1 MLFRCHMTDSFTQ
14 FEREFGT
21 LTADLIRRIS
31 SEIPNATGDVRR
43 GLIRRAQ
50 QELREVQELVTSMD
64 LELREIVAS
73 ERTKYKNRVT
83 SYKAEAERIER
94 DLRKAEISV
103 DGGMA
108 ARDELLRHDELTTSL
123 DQRQAYASSTQRISR
138 TSEKLVEGQRM
149 LQETTEMG
157 ANVMVELDRQGKV
170 IEGASNKVHDVDSSL
185 ARSMRLLK
193 SMSRRLVQNKVLLF
207 GIIFV
212 LIGIIFLALFFKFF
226 YNSDS

>member
-1 MLFRCHMTDSFTQ
+1 
-14 FEREFGT
+14 
-21 LTADLIRRIS
+21 
-31 SEIPNATGDVRR
+31 
-43 GLIRRAQ
+43 
-50 QELREVQELVTSMD
+50 MD

>member
-1 MLFRCHMTDSFTQ
+1 MTDSFTQ